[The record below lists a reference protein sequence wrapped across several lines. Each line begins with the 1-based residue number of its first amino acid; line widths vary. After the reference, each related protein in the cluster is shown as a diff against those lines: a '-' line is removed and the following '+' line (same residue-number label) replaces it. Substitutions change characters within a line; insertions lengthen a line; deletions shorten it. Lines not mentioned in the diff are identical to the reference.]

1 MKIKTCVYQ
10 YWTFLYNFFGGAAFV
25 SFLEGILFLVL
36 MMPMIVCLKISY
48 FTFNYVC
55 MCVFMWGICICVRA
69 GAEEVQREQLIP

>member
-1 MKIKTCVYQ
+1 MKIKTVFTNTGHFCII
-10 YWTFLYNFFGGAAFV
+10 FLVVLHLFPFWKGFC
-25 SFLEGILFLVL
+25 FLVL

-55 MCVFMWGICICVRA
+55 MCVFMWGVCICVRA